1 MMRALIR
8 SPVLAFTCAGDGR
21 RGHCVAPPGGKEQPA
36 RAPPPPPPPPPMA
49 LLEFRRSGLPSTAAI
64 EGSAQQRARLPDVLY
79 SVDAGRREQTPAPAP
94 PRSSHMISRGGA
106 QVAAAVQPMAT
117 MSISALDR
125 LLTYAPS
132 RMHSG

>member
-1 MMRALIR
+1 MYRYAE
-8 SPVLAFTCAGDGR
+8 TG
-21 RGHCVAPPGGKEQPA
+21 PA
-36 RAPPPPPPPPPMA
+36 RAPVRSIAPTLLEPSLPTFFGLQVGPPPPPPPPPPMA